1 MSRQSKVFV
10 LVLAGAQQEALAF
23 VQRRYPGRET
33 VILPKTELRESGW
46 KNQLRKLRELNGE
59 ALVIF
64 TDSLESLQEP
74 MLFKW
79 TVVVHRCRETVLADS
94 SGSFEA
100 TRKMELIGL
109 LPRCLIAALAD
120 VIVLACAWI
129 GLQLFQ
135 IWLKF
140 GRAPEARANLL
151 DLAFLYPSQAGLDV
165 PGGALTHVT
174 GFLSGLAQEGASC
187 LVLSGR
193 PLQASFDV
201 HHISG
206 SRHLHVLREVATL
219 SYNFRF
225 IFAARKLL
233 AKKRARLL
241 YQRHGRFMF
250 AGALLSRLTGIPF
263 VLEYN
268 GSEDWIAK
276 YWDPTRFSP
285 WLRLCERVSIKAASL
300 IAVVSNPLKQRLIED
315 GVAGERILVNP
326 NAVDPEWFHP
336 DCGGA
341 KVRHDL
347 GIGPNDIVVCFVGSF
362 SYWHGV
368 VVLEQAIL
376 SLLDK
381 NQRLGCPVK
390 FLLVGDGPLAPN
402 LRNTLEPYAQ
412 NGLVTFSGAI
422 PHKFVRTYLD
432 AADILVSPHV
442 PMPGGVPF
450 FGSPTKL
457 FEYMAMG
464 KAIVASALDQIAEVL
479 EHGRTALLV
488 KPGDPG
494 DVVEAIKHLASD
506 EQLRIELGRKAR
518 ETALERHTWHQNAR
532 RVLAY
537 SSDIR
542 PVPSEL
548 SLPTAVTVGSSSR
561 STNLTEQ
568 NLG

>member
-1 MSRQSKVFV
+1 
-10 LVLAGAQQEALAF
+10 
-23 VQRRYPGRET
+23 
-33 VILPKTELRESGW
+33 
-46 KNQLRKLRELNGE
+46 
-59 ALVIF
+59 
-64 TDSLESLQEP
+64 
-74 MLFKW
+74 
-79 TVVVHRCRETVLADS
+79 
-94 SGSFEA
+94 
-100 TRKMELIGL
+100 
-109 LPRCLIAALAD
+109 
-120 VIVLACAWI
+120 
-129 GLQLFQ
+129 
-135 IWLKF
+135 
-140 GRAPEARANLL
+140 
-151 DLAFLYPSQAGLDV
+151 
-165 PGGALTHVT
+165 
-174 GFLSGLAQEGASC
+174 
-187 LVLSGR
+187 
-193 PLQASFDV
+193 
-201 HHISG
+201 
-206 SRHLHVLREVATL
+206 
-219 SYNFRF
+219 
-225 IFAARKLL
+225 
-233 AKKRARLL
+233 
-241 YQRHGRFMF
+241 MF
-250 AGALLSRLTGIPF
+250 AGAFLSRLTGIPL

-285 WLRLCERVSIKAASL
+285 WLRLCEKASIKAASL

-315 GVAGERILVNP
+315 GAAAERILVNP

-347 GIGPNDIVVCFVGSF
+347 GIGPNDIVVSFVGSF

-368 VVLEQAIL
+368 AVLEQAIR

-381 NQRLGCPVK
+381 NQRLVCPVR

-494 DVVEAIKHLASD
+494 ELVEAIKRLAAD
-506 EQLRIELGRKAR
+506 ERLRTELGRKAR
-518 ETALERHTWHQNAR
+518 ETALERHTWCQNAR

-537 SSDIR
+537 SSDTRSI
-542 PVPSEL
+542 PNEF
-548 SLPTAVTVGSSSR
+548 SLPTAVAVSSSSH

-568 NLG
+568 NLT